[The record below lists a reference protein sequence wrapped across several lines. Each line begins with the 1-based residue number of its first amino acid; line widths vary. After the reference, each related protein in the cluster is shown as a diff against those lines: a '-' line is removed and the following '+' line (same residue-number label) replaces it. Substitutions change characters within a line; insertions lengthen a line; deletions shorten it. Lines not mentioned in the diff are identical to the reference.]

1 MNIELSHRFAPD
13 VDVLDLLRG
22 DVLALCQLED
32 VLLPVND
39 LQRSVLQE
47 RRCTATDDRR
57 ELIRASA
64 AEHWILDGGWCELY
78 VRTGNHLPM
87 SPV

>member
-22 DVLALCQLED
+22 DVLALRQLED

-39 LQRSVLQE
+39 LQCSVL
-47 RRCTATDDRR
+47 
-57 ELIRASA
+57 
-64 AEHWILDGGWCELY
+64 
-78 VRTGNHLPM
+78 
-87 SPV
+87 

>member
-22 DVLALCQLED
+22 DVLALRQLED

-39 LQRSVLQE
+39 LQCSVLQE
-47 RRCTATDDRR
+47 RRGTTKDDSR
-57 ELIRASA
+57 EQIKVNA
-64 AEHWILDGGWCELY
+64 AEH
-78 VRTGNHLPM
+78 
-87 SPV
+87 